1 MKKLLTSIKSLISP
15 RNTTTT
21 HPNSTTKP
29 TLFVCK
35 SCHCS
40 SEERPKNQ
48 PADGTILLDKLNGL
62 RSKDLTSE
70 DLEIKPVEC
79 LWACSQGCV
88 VSISSPEKP
97 TYLFVNLPTEE
108 SPEALLEFMQMY
120 IKSRKGNIAW
130 KKFPKL
136 LQLSI
141 FASIPPV
148 VTDNKA
154 N

>member
-15 RNTTTT
+15 KNITTT

-48 PADGTILLDKLNGL
+48 PTDGTILLDKLNSL
-62 RSKDLTSE
+62 RSKDLTFD

-88 VSISSPEKP
+88 ASISSPEKP
-97 TYLFVNLPTEE
+97 TYLFVNLPPEE
-108 SPEALLEFMQMY
+108 SPAALLEFIQLY

-136 LQLSI
+136 LQSSI

-148 VTDNKA
+148 VTGKN
-154 N
+154 